1 LCGGLQ
7 SCGLYREVHLIR
19 KVVSSFLFLLAQGA
33 LAQAPI
39 QNITLSFLTQQNA
52 KPWNAQV
59 RGKLVCGGQTMA
71 TLKCCSGD
79 QKSDQWAV
87 GSTHYRNRQMA
98 QTLPQVAL
106 TGCMLELGMSAPSGS
121 SWTVSPTA
129 TVVYGNGRQAPRTFD
144 FVTLVSK
151 GQYVSK
157 SFGLDLYP

>member
-1 LCGGLQ
+1 MK
-7 SCGLYREVHLIR
+7 R
-19 KVVSSFLFLLAQGA
+19 KVVSAFLFIFAQAA
-33 LAQAPI
+33 LSQAPI

-79 QKSDQWAV
+79 QKADQWAV
-87 GSTHYRNRQMA
+87 GSTHYRNMQMA
-98 QTLPQVAL
+98 QTLPQIAL
-106 TGCMLELGMSAPSGS
+106 TGCTLELGMTAPSGS

-129 TVVYGNGRQAPRTFD
+129 TVVYGNGRQVPRTFD

-151 GQYVSK
+151 GSYISK